1 MTMLLATDE
10 GVRTL
15 DGADGAEAAGPG
27 PTVAVIPGD
36 DVALHRLMLVE
47 TESRARL
54 AEARMRATDLAA
66 QPIEDLHVA
75 VGPADADG
83 ASWVAI
89 IAHDRMAGHLSHLKA
104 AGAAPAHVVPA
115 ALLLA
120 PADGAPSMARFGD
133 RVLLRTEELAGLVE
147 PSLAS
152 ALTGSSQLGR
162 FLQLGEFA
170 CGEAPDPLPL
180 DLLQGAYAPRRRWW
194 AERRFRIVA
203 LLLGLLVATLLAA
216 PLLIERARSAAA
228 VAVSDRAVVELAA
241 QTLGTRPADAE
252 AGAAALAAARRS
264 AEGGALGARLS
275 FATAI
280 IEQVPG
286 ASLETVRL
294 TGDGKLLLGLGGPAD
309 AINLVGQ
316 RMAGGAFQVQAAGTT
331 ITVGDRQAARATN
344 DSELAQSL
352 LRLVTARQDAALA
365 GAARARGA
373 PMKPEA
379 VAAALVAA
387 GLSPPGSAG
396 PAIPV
401 PAARATVLL
410 PLIADLELKGA
421 RFTTATI
428 TRNADQTVSATL
440 GVAP

>member
-1 MTMLLATDE
+1 MTILLATDD

-15 DGADGAEAAGPG
+15 DVAEAAEAGAAG

-36 DVALHRLMLVE
+36 DVALHRLTLME
-47 TESRARL
+47 TGGRARL
-54 AEARMRATDLAA
+54 AEARMRATDLSA
-66 QPIEDLHVA
+66 QPIEELHVA
-75 VGPADADG
+75 VGPADSEG
-83 ASWVAI
+83 ASWVGI
-89 IAHDRMAGHLSHLKA
+89 IAHDRMAGHLTHLKA
-104 AGAAPAHVVPA
+104 AGAEPAHVVPA

-120 PADGAPSMARFGD
+120 PAEGAPSMARFGD
-133 RVLLRTEELAGLVE
+133 RVLLRTQELAGLVE

-170 CGEAPDPLPL
+170 PGGAPVPLPL
-180 DLLQGAYAPRRRWW
+180 DLLQGAYALRRRWW
-194 AERRFRIVA
+194 AERSFQIPA
-203 LLLGLLVATLLAA
+203 LLLGLLVAALLAA
-216 PLLIERARSAAA
+216 PFLIERARSAAA

-241 QTLGTRPADAE
+241 QTLGTRPADAT
-252 AGAAALAAARRS
+252 AGAAALAAARRA

-280 IEQVPG
+280 LEQVPG

-294 TGDGKLLLGLGGPAD
+294 ADDGSLQLALGGPAD

-316 RMAGGAFQVQAAGTT
+316 RMAGGPFAVRASGTT
-331 ITVGDRQAARATN
+331 VTIGDRQAARATT
-344 DSELAQSL
+344 DSPLAQSL

-373 PMKPEA
+373 PMKADA
-379 VAAALVAA
+379 VTAAFVAA
-387 GLSPPGSAG
+387 GLSPPGSRG

-421 RFTTATI
+421 RFTRAMI
-428 TRNADQTVSATL
+428 DRNADKTVTATL

>member
-1 MTMLLATDE
+1 
-10 GVRTL
+10 
-15 DGADGAEAAGPG
+15 
-27 PTVAVIPGD
+27 
-36 DVALHRLMLVE
+36 
-47 TESRARL
+47 
-54 AEARMRATDLAA
+54 
-66 QPIEDLHVA
+66 
-75 VGPADADG
+75 
-83 ASWVAI
+83 
-89 IAHDRMAGHLSHLKA
+89 MAGHLSHLKA
-104 AGAAPAHVVPA
+104 AGAEPAHVIPA

-120 PADGAPSMARFGD
+120 PAEGAPSMARFGD
-133 RVLLRTEELAGLVE
+133 RVLLRTADLAGLVE

-170 CGEAPDPLPL
+170 PGEAPDPLPV

-194 AERRFRIVA
+194 SERSFRLPAI
-203 LLLGLLVATLLAA
+203 LLGLLLVALLVA
-216 PLLIERARSAAA
+216 PFAIERARNAAA

-264 AEGGALGARLS
+264 AEGGALGARMT

-286 ASLETVRL
+286 ARL
-294 TGDGKLLLGLGGPAD
+294 DSARLQPDGTLLLALGGPAD

-316 RMAGGAFQVQAAGTT
+316 RMAGGAFVARASGPAVT
-331 ITVGDRQAARATN
+331 IGDRQAARATV
-344 DSELAQSL
+344 DSPLATSL

-365 GAARARGA
+365 GAAKARGG
-373 PMKPEA
+373 PMKPDA

-387 GLSPPGSAG
+387 GLAPPGQAG
-396 PAIPV
+396 PQIAV

-410 PLIADLELKGA
+410 PLIADLEMKGA
-421 RFTTATI
+421 RFGSASF
-428 TRNADQTVSATL
+428 TRNPDQTISASL

>member
-1 MTMLLATDE
+1 MTILLATED
-10 GVRTL
+10 GVKPLGDT
-15 DGADGAEAAGPG
+15 DADAPGA
-27 PTVAVIPGD
+27 TVAVIPGD
-36 DVALHRLMLVE
+36 DVALHRLTLME
-47 TESRARL
+47 TETRARL

-75 VGPADADG
+75 VGPADAEG
-83 ASWVAI
+83 ASWVAL

-104 AGAAPAHVVPA
+104 AGAEPAHVVPA

-120 PADGAPSMARFGD
+120 PADEAPSMARFGD
-133 RVLLRTEELAGLVE
+133 RVLLRTADLAGLVE

-170 CGEAPDPLPL
+170 PAATPDPLPI
-180 DLLQGAYAPRRRWW
+180 DLLQGAYAPRHRWW
-194 AERRFRIVA
+194 SERSFRLPAI
-203 LLLGLLVATLLAA
+203 LLGLLLLALLVA
-216 PLLIERARSAAA
+216 PFAIERARSAAA
-228 VAVSDRAVVELAA
+228 VAVSDRAVVEIAA

-252 AGAAALAAARRS
+252 AAAVALAAARRN
-264 AEGGALGARLS
+264 AEGGALGARMT

-286 ASLETVRL
+286 ARLESARL
-294 TGDGKLLLGLGGPAD
+294 QPDGTLLLALGGPAD

-316 RMAGGAFQVQAAGTT
+316 RMAGGAFVAKVSGTT
-331 ITVGDRQAARATN
+331 VAIGDRQAARATA
-344 DSELAQSL
+344 DTPLARSM

-373 PMKPEA
+373 PMKPDA

-387 GLSPPGSAG
+387 GLAPPGLAG
-396 PAIPV
+396 TQIAV

-410 PLIADLELKGA
+410 PLIADLEMKGA
-421 RFTTATI
+421 RFASASF
-428 TRNADQTVSATL
+428 TRNADQTISATL
-440 GVAP
+440 GAAQ

>member
-1 MTMLLATDE
+1 MTILLATED
-10 GVRTL
+10 GVRPLGET
-15 DGADGAEAAGPG
+15 DADAPGA
-27 PTVAVIPGD
+27 TVAVIPGD
-36 DVALHRLMLVE
+36 DVALHRLTLLE
-47 TESRARL
+47 TEARARL

-75 VGPADADG
+75 VGPADAEG
-83 ASWVAI
+83 ASWVAL

-104 AGAAPAHVVPA
+104 AGAEPAHVVPA

-120 PADGAPSMARFGD
+120 PAEGAPSMARFGD
-133 RVLLRTEELAGLVE
+133 RVLLRTADLAGLVE

-170 CGEAPDPLPL
+170 PGEAPDPLPV

-194 AERRFRIVA
+194 TERSFRVPAI
-203 LLLGLLVATLLAA
+203 LLGLLLLALLAA
-216 PLLIERARSAAA
+216 PFAIQSARNAAA
-228 VAVSDRAVVELAA
+228 VAVSDRAVVEIAA
-241 QTLGTRPADAE
+241 QTLGSRPADAE

-264 AEGGALGARLS
+264 AEGGALGARMS

-286 ASLETVRL
+286 ARL
-294 TGDGKLLLGLGGPAD
+294 DSARLQPDGTLLLALGGPAD

-316 RMAGGAFQVQAAGTT
+316 RMAGGAFVAKASGTT
-331 ITVGDRQAARATN
+331 VTIGDRQAARATE
-344 DSELAQSL
+344 DTPLARSM

-365 GAARARGA
+365 GAARARGS
-373 PMKPEA
+373 PMKAEM

-387 GLSPPGSAG
+387 GLAPPGQTG
-396 PAIPV
+396 PQIAI
-401 PAARATVLL
+401 PAARATVLV
-410 PLIADLELKGA
+410 PLIADLEMKGA
-421 RFTTATI
+421 RFTSASF
-428 TRNADQTVSATL
+428 TRNADQTVSASL